1 MTTPQPAT
9 SGPRLMR
16 SRTNSWLG
24 GVCGGI
30 AQRWGWDP
38 TLIRVLFVLSIL
50 FPGPQVLI
58 YLALW
63 IIIPREPVASA
74 VSPVV

>member
-1 MTTPQPAT
+1 MTTAQPAHI
-9 SGPRLMR
+9 GPRLMR
-16 SRTNSWLG
+16 SRDNAWLG

-30 AQRWGWDP
+30 AERWNWDP
-38 TLIRVLFVLSIL
+38 TLVRALFVLSIL

-63 IIIPREPVASA
+63 IVIPRRPAPA
-74 VSPVV
+74 TATPVV

>member
-16 SRTNSWLG
+16 SRSNSWLG

-38 TLIRVLFVLSIL
+38 TLIRVLFILSML
-50 FPGPQVLI
+50 LPGPQVLI

-63 IIIPREPVASA
+63 IIIPREPAATVTPVA
-74 VSPVV
+74 

>member
-1 MTTPQPAT
+1 MTTPQPAY

-16 SRTNSWLG
+16 SRSNSWLG

-30 AQRWGWDP
+30 AERWGWDP
-38 TLIRVLFVLSIL
+38 TLIRALFILSML
-50 FPGPQVLI
+50 LPGPQVLI

>member
-1 MTTPQPAT
+1 MTTPQPAGT
-9 SGPRLMR
+9 GPRLMR

-50 FPGPQVLI
+50 FPGP
-58 YLALW
+58 
-63 IIIPREPVASA
+63 RC
-74 VSPVV
+74 